1 MKKYKLF
8 EESHKTWQA
17 LQVLEEVAKVL
28 PDDLAER
35 CSVSQY
41 MNGREEG
48 FTVTVRTKAKQP
60 KDTEKMYSH
69 ATFSEFRRSDDIVL
83 YTGGNYDPGFGD
95 RTTSPDR
102 GTLAEKEYEN
112 KRFFEGSPKGYKEV
126 ATVIVEFL
134 SKQ

>member
-8 EESHKTWQA
+8 EQSHNIWQA
-17 LQVLEEVAKVL
+17 LQVLEEVAKIM

-35 CSVSQY
+35 CTVGHY
-41 MNGREEG
+41 VNGREEG
-48 FTVTVRTKAKQP
+48 FTVNVRTKAKEP
-60 KDTEKMYSH
+60 KDIEKMYSH
-69 ATFSEFRRSDDIVL
+69 ATFSEFRRSDEIVL

-95 RTTSPDR
+95 NNVATDR

-112 KRFFEGSPKGYKEV
+112 KQFFEGSPNGYKE
-126 ATVIVEFL
+126 AAAAIVEFL